1 MKRSVKGD
9 VTKPWST
16 AEKANGGPGKSISFI
31 STHRAKGK
39 GVRMVP
45 EA

>member
-9 VTKPWST
+9 MTKPWST
-16 AEKANGGPGKSISFI
+16 AEKARSGLGKGSSFI
-31 STHRAKGK
+31 STYQAKGK
-39 GVRMVP
+39 VVRMVP